1 MKEWRYK
8 MLKLT
13 NISKTYQIGNFSQNA
28 LDRVNLEFRQSEF
41 VSVLGPS
48 GGGKTTLLNVIGGL
62 DHADQGDLIING
74 KSTMSFTDREWDM
87 YRNNSIGF
95 VFQSHNLISHLSVLQ
110 NVEMG
115 LSLSGSDSKTKK
127 ARAIELL
134 DRVGLKDHIH
144 KKPNQLSGG
153 QSQRVAIARALANN
167 PDIVLADEPTGS
179 LDTETGKQ
187 ILDLIKEIAKDK
199 LVIMVTHDAEM
210 AYKYANRVIKIKD
223 GQITDDSNPI
233 QKELEESGTLNLKK
247 TAMSY
252 VTAFI
257 SSINN
262 IQTKLGRTILTAFA
276 GSIGIIGIA
285 LILSLSNGM
294 QDEIDKFERETL
306 SSYPIQISDVSVDVN
321 NLLSYR
327 GEQGDLI
334 EHPDYDYII
343 PEVSPFEENM
353 IINPLNDTYVEY
365 IQRYI
370 RNEGQETLA
379 GYSFN
384 YRFNT
389 TLLYETMD
397 GDYEIIEEE
406 NKSPQES
413 DFFPFS
419 MSFLRIQPIG
429 DVFEDNYDM
438 ISETG
443 RFPNN
448 TIEQMDNKEIEVLLA
463 IDSYNQI
470 SKDQLDYLG
479 FDTSDI
485 SEEDTIPFTDIIG
498 KEFKLYMGDF
508 VEGTSDLSDAYTL
521 TITGI
526 IRTKPNTNVNLY
538 MGGGLVYTSDVEA
551 YFLDNH
557 QDELGTSL
565 FNRSGIQRISLYP
578 ADFSSKEAILE
589 YLDDYNRLYPNN
601 EVIYN
606 DQAALF
612 TTISS
617 GIIDAIS
624 IVLIAFASISL
635 VVSSIMIAIIT
646 YVSVLE
652 RTKEIGVLRA
662 LGARKKDISRVF
674 NTENIIIG
682 FSAGSVGILITLIL
696 MIPLNII
703 LENLSDIPNIAKLSL
718 LHIGALIIISVFLA
732 FLAGLIPARMA
743 AKKDPVEALRT
754 E

>member
-1 MKEWRYK
+1 

-134 DRVGLKDHIH
+134 NRVGLKDHIH

-210 AYKYANRVIKIKD
+210 AYQYANRVIKIKD

-233 QKELEESGTLNLKK
+233 KHELEESGTLNLKK

-306 SSYPIQISDVSVDVN
+306 SSYPIQVSDVSVDIN
-321 NLLSYR
+321 NLLAYR
-327 GEQGDLI
+327 GEQGELV

-353 IINPLNDTYVEY
+353 IINPLNDNYVEY

-370 RNEGQETLA
+370 RNEGQETLS
-379 GYSFN
+379 GYTFN

-389 TLLYETMD
+389 TLLYENID
-397 GDYEIIEEE
+397 GEYEIIEEE

-429 DVFEDNYDM
+429 DVFEDNYDL

-443 RFPNN
+443 RLPNN
-448 TIEQMDNKEIEVLLA
+448 TIEKMDNKEIEILLA

-508 VEGTSDLSDAYTL
+508 VEGTSDLADAYTL

-538 MGGGLVYTSDVEA
+538 MGGGLVYSSDVEA

-578 ADFSSKEAILE
+578 ADFSSKEAILD
-589 YLDDYNRLYPNN
+589 YLDDYNRLYPNS

>member
-1 MKEWRYK
+1 

-13 NISKTYQIGNFSQNA
+13 NISKTYQIGTFSQNA

-95 VFQSHNLISHLSVLQ
+95 VFQSHNLITHLSVLQ

-210 AYKYANRVIKIKD
+210 AYQYANRVIKIKD

-233 QKELEESGTLNLKK
+233 QHELEESGSLNLKK
-247 TAMSY
+247 TAMSF

-321 NLLSYR
+321 NLLAYR

-334 EHPDYDYII
+334 EHPDYDYVI

-353 IINPLNDTYVEY
+353 IINPLNDNYVEY

-370 RNEGQETLA
+370 RNEGQDTLA

-389 TLLYETMD
+389 TLLYENID

-406 NKSPQES
+406 NKTPQES

-419 MSFLRIQPIG
+419 MSFFRLQPLG
-429 DVFEDNYDM
+429 DVFEDNYEM
-438 ISETG
+438 ISDNG

-448 TIEQMDNKEIEVLLA
+448 TVEQMDNKEIEVLLA

-498 KEFKLYMGDF
+498 KEFKLFMGDY

-538 MGGGLVYTSDVEA
+538 MGGGLVYSSDVED

-557 QDELGTSL
+557 QDELGTSF

-578 ADFSSKEAILE
+578 ADFSSKEAILN
-589 YLDDYNRLYPNN
+589 YLDDYNQIYPDS

-718 LHIGALIIISVFLA
+718 LHIGSLIIISVFLA

>member
-1 MKEWRYK
+1 
-8 MLKLT
+8 
-13 NISKTYQIGNFSQNA
+13 
-28 LDRVNLEFRQSEF
+28 
-41 VSVLGPS
+41 
-48 GGGKTTLLNVIGGL
+48 
-62 DHADQGDLIING
+62 
-74 KSTMSFTDREWDM
+74 
-87 YRNNSIGF
+87 
-95 VFQSHNLISHLSVLQ
+95 
-110 NVEMG
+110 
-115 LSLSGSDSKTKK
+115 
-127 ARAIELL
+127 
-134 DRVGLKDHIH
+134 
-144 KKPNQLSGG
+144 
-153 QSQRVAIARALANN
+153 
-167 PDIVLADEPTGS
+167 
-179 LDTETGKQ
+179 
-187 ILDLIKEIAKDK
+187 
-199 LVIMVTHDAEM
+199 
-210 AYKYANRVIKIKD
+210 
-223 GQITDDSNPI
+223 
-233 QKELEESGTLNLKK
+233 
-247 TAMSY
+247 
-252 VTAFI
+252 
-257 SSINN
+257 
-262 IQTKLGRTILTAFA
+262 
-276 GSIGIIGIA
+276 
-285 LILSLSNGM
+285 
-294 QDEIDKFERETL
+294 
-306 SSYPIQISDVSVDVN
+306 
-321 NLLSYR
+321 
-327 GEQGDLI
+327 
-334 EHPDYDYII
+334 
-343 PEVSPFEENM
+343 
-353 IINPLNDTYVEY
+353 
-365 IQRYI
+365 
-370 RNEGQETLA
+370 
-379 GYSFN
+379 
-384 YRFNT
+384 
-389 TLLYETMD
+389 
-397 GDYEIIEEE
+397 
-406 NKSPQES
+406 
-413 DFFPFS
+413 
-419 MSFLRIQPIG
+419 
-429 DVFEDNYDM
+429 
-438 ISETG
+438 
-443 RFPNN
+443 
-448 TIEQMDNKEIEVLLA
+448 
-463 IDSYNQI
+463 
-470 SKDQLDYLG
+470 LDYLG

-498 KEFKLYMGDF
+498 KEFKLYIGDF
-508 VEGTSDLSDAYTL
+508 VEGTSDLADAYTL

-538 MGGGLVYTSDVEA
+538 MGGGLVYSSDVEA

-589 YLDDYNRLYPNN
+589 HLDDYNRLYPNS